1 MGWGFRNLG
10 FGEREDSGES
20 EGERADGE
28 SESESDR
35 EYGLDIVGSKT
46 VEIDPTGLTGCLD
59 RSDRS
64 ELS

>member
-28 SESESDR
+28 RVRVRVTENM
-35 EYGLDIVGSKT
+35 V
-46 VEIDPTGLTGCLD
+46 
-59 RSDRS
+59 
-64 ELS
+64 